1 MRFLKKVRIREQMTL
16 IKVCILPDRFFIFR
30 LELF

>member
-1 MRFLKKVRIREQMTL
+1 MCFLKKVRIREQMTL
-16 IKVCILPDRFFIFR
+16 IKVRILPDRFFIFR